1 MPTSEDCSVNQFQIV
16 YDQILQEAFTILGE
30 KDYMDDKSTV
40 EKKLRNFTSPVYFE
54 NLTRPP
60 HITLFWQQ
68 NLNGELIS
76 CSEIPSIRGLT
87 EQLQKVHDASLVTEI
102 NGNGDY
108 RILLSSDQ
116 SEIESEMADSKQKIA
131 KVLLKLVRKHKI
143 KSMLVNI
150 KDTPA
155 IRDAFLE
162 LGVVDK
168 IVFIISSEF
177 GPSKTSTIPFKLV
190 NLHHE
195 MLDEFI
201 VVTGDPRFPAEDP

>member
-1 MPTSEDCSVNQFQIV
+1 MPTSDDCIGNQFQIV

-30 KDYMDDKSTV
+30 EDYMDNKSSV
-40 EKKLRNFTSPVYFE
+40 EKKLRNFTSPIYFE

-76 CSEIPSIRGLT
+76 CSEIPAVRGLT

-102 NGNGDY
+102 NENY
-108 RILLSSDQ
+108 RILLSDQ
-116 SEIESEMADSKQKIA
+116 SELESEMADSKQNIA

-201 VVTGDPRFPAEDP
+201 VVTGDPRFPVKRP